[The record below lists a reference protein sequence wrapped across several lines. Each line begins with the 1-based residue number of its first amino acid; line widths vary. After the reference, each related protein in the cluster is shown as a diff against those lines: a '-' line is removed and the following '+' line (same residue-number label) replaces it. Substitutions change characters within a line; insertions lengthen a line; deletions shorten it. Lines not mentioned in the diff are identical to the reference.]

1 VAVVLVQ
8 LEEQETVRLALEVT
22 QVQELVQQ
30 LQVQEFSTL
39 VVVAVAAILERLLLA
54 LGLLVVETVVAT
66 ILAQIHLLAQTV

>member
-8 LEEQETVRLALEVT
+8 LEEQETVQLVLEVM
-22 QVQELVQQ
+22 QEQELVQL
-30 LQVQEFSTL
+30 LQVQGFSTL
-39 VVVAVAAILERLLLA
+39 AAAAVEAILERLLLA

>member
-39 VVVAVAAILERLLLA
+39 AVEAVEAILERLLLA